1 MRTVVVFF
9 ACDLKFAVCL
19 FPCSYLVGAGFIGEE
34 FECNAVR
41 TAYIREAASENITE
55 SIFADVGCC
64 RRDRRQRADDLILN
78 RIACGC
84 RCIVLKAVGDNI
96 GRVIFTGVLN
106 SFTYSFFKCYDT
118 SFVFRIKNNIVVP
131 VVAAGRNLVAR
142 TVCHTTINRGHG
154 QRDEARICRACH
166 HFRRAGFNQQV
177 ETYGEARYIAVAVL
191 ISLGHCRTAVV
202 FNVGFERVFYGC
214 GIGLK
219 CSFKCCT
226 KLIRLVVPLAR
237 VKRIVGIF
245 IAVFA
250 VCKADSS
257 EHICAFHSIDCI
269 QHLDVAVGATAVL
282 CRLRK
287 LRDVR
292 NFEVCVFD
300 TFDRVTVA
308 CLSITESRRCTVR
321 TGTCCAAKNLI
332 YTSIILTGG
341 NVAAFVPHAIL
352 FGICKVVLI
361 NRQLCLC
368 VHIDGSF
375 IDSSRRGR
383 DQRGAGQS
391 CC

>member
-1 MRTVVVFF
+1 MT
-9 ACDLKFAVCL
+9 
-19 FPCSYLVGAGFIGEE
+19 
-34 FECNAVR
+34 
-41 TAYIREAASENITE
+41 
-55 SIFADVGCC
+55 
-64 RRDRRQRADDLILN
+64 
-78 RIACGC
+78 
-84 RCIVLKAVGDNI
+84 
-96 GRVIFTGVLN
+96 
-106 SFTYSFFKCYDT
+106 
-118 SFVFRIKNNIVVP
+118 
-131 VVAAGRNLVAR
+131 AGRDLVAR

-214 GIGLK
+214 GIGFK
-219 CSFKCCT
+219 SSFKCCI
-226 KLIRLVVPLAR
+226 KLIRLVIPV
-237 VKRIVGIF
+237 VGIKC
-245 IAVFA
+245 ICILVALCT
-250 VCKADSS
+250 VCKADSCK
-257 EHICAFHSIDCI
+257 HVCAFYFIDCI
-269 QHLDVAVGATAVL
+269 QHLDVAVCTTAVFFG
-282 CRLRK
+282 LRK

-292 NFEVCVFD
+292 NFEVSILD
-300 TFDRVTVA
+300 TFNCIAVA
-308 CLSITESRRCTVR
+308 CLSITEGGRCTVR

-375 IDSSRRGR
+375 INSSRRGR